1 GMAHRDHEG
10 AVRVENA
17 LAGSSRML
25 IRGAAGSGKTTL
37 VQWLAVTAARGG
49 FQSELQGGNSHVP
62 FLVRLREDAED
73 PLPAPE
79 ALGGT
84 GAPMAAGLMPPAW
97 AHRVLDS
104 GKALLLVDGVDE
116 VPEPRRAK
124 VRDWLR
130 RLLRTYP
137 SARVVVT
144 SRPAAAGRDWLRDLG
159 FSAATV
165 ESMTPGD
172 VRTFVSRWPA
182 AAADA
187 AEAAGALPCPLAE
200 LPEHERRLLAQL
212 DNEPHLRT
220 LATNPLLCAM
230 LCALNLDRHSH
241 LPRDRIGLYNAALDM
256 MLERRDAER
265 EVTVD
270 RELGLDARAKT
281 TVLRALAWWLSNEG
295 RAEVPADRAIQVIG
309 GALSTIPT

>member
-1 GMAHRDHEG
+1 
-10 AVRVENA
+10 
-17 LAGSSRML
+17 
-25 IRGAAGSGKTTL
+25 
-37 VQWLAVTAARGG
+37 
-49 FQSELQGGNSHVP
+49 
-62 FLVRLREDAED
+62 
-73 PLPAPE
+73 
-79 ALGGT
+79 
-84 GAPMAAGLMPPAW
+84 
-97 AHRVLDS
+97 
-104 GKALLLVDGVDE
+104 
-116 VPEPRRAK
+116 
-124 VRDWLR
+124 
-130 RLLRTYP
+130 
-137 SARVVVT
+137 
-144 SRPAAAGRDWLRDLG
+144 RDWLRDLG

-172 VRTFVSRWPA
+172 VRTFVSRWHA

-187 AEAAGALPCPLAE
+187 SKVADALPCPPAE

-270 RELGLDARAKT
+270 QELGLDARAKT

-295 RAEVPADRAIQVIG
+295 RAEVPADRAVQVIAA
-309 GALSTIPT
+309 ALGTIPTVSASADVERGTAARQRGSTIVSAPTDAVLRHLLTRSGLIREPIPGRIDFVHRTFQEYLTAQEAADRGHSGFLVQRAHLDQWRETIVLAAGHGDVRFREELLDGLHGRAQREPRHARQLRLLAVSCLEAMPAVDEERQARVAAGLAQ